1 MVSYRYKAMEPGKS
15 PIDITIEAD
24 SEADS
29 LSRLRSRGLIPIK
42 AYGEAGAEKHSFR
55 LKRKDL
61 DACEFSDRLMPL
73 LDANIPLEKCL
84 AIIEQ
89 SVPEGSSRDVVRSMR
104 RGLHEGKKFS
114 ELVRSQPQ
122 RFPAIYASLVETGEE
137 TGCLPETI
145 RELRRFLN
153 ESRSLKEFI
162 VTSSIYPVI
171 VLGVTFIVVIMLF
184 TVFIPRFARI
194 FHDMGRE
201 LPAMTLVMLKA
212 GEVFKTCWW
221 VWPLLVAGI
230 IIFARKLR
238 QGGKL
243 KNKWD
248 KFILKIPLVGKLITA
263 VQISRFVRTMAI
275 MLKNHVH
282 LLPAVKIGIRVIEN
296 RAIAGT
302 FSKVTDELRGGSK
315 LSAALNKSPYM
326 PPGSIPMIRIAEES
340 GSVGP
345 MLEQIADE
353 AERKLKVTI
362 KRLLA
367 MMEPVIILI
376 LAAIVLMVVISIF
389 LAIME
394 MNAI

>member
-1 MVSYRYKAMEPGKS
+1 MTSYKYKAMEPGKS
-15 PIDITIEAD
+15 AFDVTIEAD
-24 SEADS
+24 NEADS
-29 LSRLRSRGLIPIK
+29 LVRLRRRGLIPIK
-42 AYGEAGAEKHSFR
+42 AYGEAGMAKHSFR

-61 DACEFSDRLMPL
+61 DVCEFTDRLMPL
-73 LDANIPLEKCL
+73 LDANIPFEKCL

-89 SVPEGSSRDVVRSMR
+89 SVPEGESRDVVRSMR

-114 ELVRSQPQ
+114 ELIRSQPH

-162 VTSSIYPVI
+162 VTSSIYPMI

-184 TVFIPRFARI
+184 TVFIPRFAKI

-201 LPAMTLVMLKA
+201 LPAITLVMLKT
-212 GEVFKTCWW
+212 GEFFKACWW
-221 VWPLLVAGI
+221 IWPLLIVGAVV
-230 IIFARKLR
+230 FSRKLK

-243 KNKWD
+243 KTKWD
-248 KFILKIPLVGKLITA
+248 KFMLKLPLIGRLISA
-263 VQISRFVRTMAI
+263 IHISRFVRTMAI

-296 RAIAGT
+296 RAISGT
-302 FSKVTDELRGGSK
+302 FSKVTDELRSGSK

-367 MMEPVIILI
+367 MMEPVIILV